1 MRNRPRKIN
10 ILERKIHKRN
20 IPRPTLPSPASIR
33 RETLILPRP
42 RLDSSRIPGIH
53 TSNIRRRDIFN
64 NFNLARILSDATHG
78 ESLTVVKSAIG
89 NINICGILFHA
100 DAIVAVVDCPAEKC
114 DVVGVHGIDAV
125 GVDVGAKI
133 AIAVGAGG
141 VDVNVL
147 EENLFGAGD
156 CHGPHLGLEEVEA
169 FDDGVFGV
177 GDEDGMRSAVEVAF
191 AFVVVVPDLAVA
203 VQSSMSVA
211 VEVEVLAAEMPGCGL
226 VLEADGHGVCEPI
239 WYVCVPEHGA
249 SELHGNVLE
258 SRRVHFGTNVV
269 SRILEDNV
277 SVLSTVVK
285 CLDDGGSI
293 IALGIIACRN
303 MTGDGPLRPRLI
315 M

>member
-1 MRNRPRKIN
+1 M
-10 ILERKIHKRN
+10 
-20 IPRPTLPSPASIR
+20 
-33 RETLILPRP
+33 
-42 RLDSSRIPGIH
+42 
-53 TSNIRRRDIFN
+53 SN
-64 NFNLARILSDATHG
+64 ATHG
-78 ESLTVVKSAIG
+78 ESLTVVKRTIG

-100 DAIVAVVDCPAEKC
+100 DAIVAVVDCPTEKC
-114 DVVGVHGIDAV
+114 DVVGVYGVDAV

-133 AIAVGAGG
+133 AVAVGAGG

-147 EENLFGAGD
+147 EENFFGAGD
-156 CHGPHLGLEEVEA
+156 CHGPHLGLEEIEA

-203 VQSSMSVA
+203 VESSMSVA

-226 VLEADGHGVCEPI
+226 VLEADGHGIREPI
-239 WYVCVPEHGA
+239 LNVCVPEHSA
-249 SELHGNVLE
+249 SELYGNVLE

-269 SRILEDNV
+269 SRVLEDNV

-293 IALGIIACRN
+293 IALGIITCRN
-303 MTGDGPLRPRLI
+303 MTGDGSLRPRLI